1 MNGHRGANV
10 QDALL
15 DSLPVKNVFWPTV
28 LRSRYYAKHVL
39 HAESDARPVMC
50 LNLRHGNDKI
60 GFKDGTGQPQ
70 GIHSGVTREQAP
82 FDEFVTIQIDER
94 DPLSVELVRE
104 STLDENQLSI
114 PLVPRTFA
122 DEHGL

>member
-28 LRSRYYAKHVL
+28 PGSRYYAKHVL
-39 HAESDARPVMC
+39 HAECDARPVMR

-60 GFKDGTGQPQ
+60 GCEDRAGQPQ
-70 GIHSGVTREQAP
+70 GLHSGVAREQAP
-82 FDEFVTIQIDER
+82 FEELVTIQVHER
-94 DPLSVELVRE
+94 NPLPVELVRE
-104 STLDENQLSI
+104 STLDENQFS
-114 PLVPRTFA
+114 VP
-122 DEHGL
+122 